1 MKETAAVQDKIEST
15 FRKQV
20 LNDKK
25 VRNAYLLVHSEKL
38 GIDLNIAEGK
48 TGDVQANPQQA
59 NHLASVGKLFT
70 ATVIGMLHDKGLL
83 HFDDKI
89 ADYLDTDLM
98 TGLHVHKGHEY
109 SGDITIKHLL
119 KQTSGL
125 NDVFFPLSKKMMNDP
140 HLEMTVREALHWG
153 KTNLKPVGKP
163 SQKHFYTDTNYYL
176 LGLIIERVTGKTFH
190 EAVHE
195 MIFEPLKIEN
205 AYINGYS
212 ESKTKPWHPPAHI
225 HLFNTNLIENK
236 RIAQIDYAGGGVVAP
251 LSEYL
256 LFMKALV
263 EGRLVKEETLN
274 RMIRD
279 DIKMGFPAIGF
290 DYGYSIWKPK
300 TIPLLM
306 PEKLYCWGCVGI
318 TGAFM
323 FYHPGTETY
332 AIGTFND
339 KSYTSKALRF
349 MLMKVI
355 KPLLKVR
362 PGNISTARRIQGAH
376 S

>member
-1 MKETAAVQDKIEST
+1 MEKIATVQENIESV

-25 VRNAYLLVHSEKL
+25 VKNAYLLVNSEKL
-38 GIDLNIAEGK
+38 GVDINIAEGS
-48 TGDVQANPQQA
+48 TGEMQANPLQA

-70 ATVIGMLHDKGLL
+70 ATIIGMLYDQGLL
-83 HFDDKI
+83 DFDDRI
-89 ADYLDTDLM
+89 AGYLDSDLM
-98 TGLHVHKGHEY
+98 NGLHVYKGNDY

-125 NDVFFPLSKKMMNDP
+125 NDVFFPLLKKMIGNP
-140 HLEMTVREALHWG
+140 HLNMTVMDALEWG
-153 KTNLKPVGKP
+153 KANLKPVGKP
-163 SQKHFYTDTNYYL
+163 GQRHFYTDTNYYL
-176 LGLIIERVTGKTFH
+176 LGLIIESITQKPFH

-195 MIFEPLKIEN
+195 MIFKPLGMEN

-212 ESKTKPWHPPAHI
+212 EPETKAQYPPGNI
-225 HLFNTNLIENK
+225 YLYDLNFIDDK
-236 RIAQIDYAGGGVVAP
+236 RIALIDYAGGGVVAP

-256 LFMKALV
+256 IFMKSLV
-263 EGRLVKEETLN
+263 NCQLVKEATLN
-274 RMIRD
+274 KMIYD

-300 TIPLLM
+300 AIPLLLS
-306 PEKLYCWGCVGI
+306 EKFFCWGCVGV

-323 FYHPGTETY
+323 FFHPKTETY
-332 AIGTFND
+332 LIGTFND

-349 MLMKVI
+349 MLRKVI
-355 KPLLKVR
+355 KPILKIKQSPR
-362 PGNISTARRIQGAH
+362 KE
-376 S
+376 